1 MNPNL
6 FTGKLYDGN
15 AIGSTQR
22 KLDSK
27 FRHIV
32 HDEIFRSDIEKYKK
46 SVSTQYHK
54 PNEPITLQRPIEKLY
69 ISKSDLVEGQLKN
82 MVTEGV
88 ESELKTIKKS
98 MEMLPRV
105 RYLEREVNQL
115 QHDVIQLRK
124 ALNSMK

>member
-27 FRHIV
+27 FRQIV
-32 HDEIFRSDIEKYKK
+32 HDEIFSSDIEKYKK

-54 PNEPITLQRPIEKLY
+54 PNEPVTLRRPIEKLY
-69 ISKSDLVEGQLKN
+69 VSKSDLVEGQLKN
-82 MVTEGV
+82 MVSEGV

>member
-27 FRHIV
+27 FRQIV
-32 HDEIFRSDIEKYKK
+32 HDEIFSSDIEKYKK

-54 PNEPITLQRPIEKLY
+54 PNEPVTLRRPIEKLY
-69 ISKSDLVEGQLKN
+69 VSKSDLVEGQLKN
-82 MVTEGV
+82 MVTKGV

>member
-27 FRHIV
+27 FRKIV
-32 HDEIFRSDIEKYKK
+32 HDEIFSSDIEKYKK

-54 PNEPITLQRPIEKLY
+54 PNEPVTLHRPIEKLY
-69 ISKSDLVEGQLKN
+69 VSKSDLVEGQLKN